1 MRATDDSTSQCKSL
15 FASKQMPLLNN
26 SHIKKI
32 KIISKRLKG
41 EKKKNGNTL

>member
-15 FASKQMPLLNN
+15 FALKQIPFHNN
-26 SHIKKI
+26 SQIEKI

-41 EKKKNGNTL
+41 EKKTKDNTL